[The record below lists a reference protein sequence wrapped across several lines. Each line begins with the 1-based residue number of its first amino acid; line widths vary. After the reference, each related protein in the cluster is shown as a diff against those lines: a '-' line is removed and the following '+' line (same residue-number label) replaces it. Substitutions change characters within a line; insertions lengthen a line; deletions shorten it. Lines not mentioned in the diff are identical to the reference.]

1 MMWVNT
7 PSIPFFKSIW
17 LAAFC
22 GMCGLRI
29 CDAMLPSLVTEF
41 NSNTVAVA
49 ACISGFAIAYGLMQ
63 FVYGPLADHFGK
75 PRVIAWVSVGCVCGM
90 ALASVAP
97 TLQML
102 VGARIMT
109 GIAAAGIIPIALAYV
124 GDTSTNENRQES
136 LAKFASAIILGGMAG
151 QLLGGLASDTIGWR
165 WAFALLGVMFV
176 LAAWNLRTAFGAP
189 KTFVAESTNQS
200 TKPSVTQSLLAGFAK
215 YQELIKT
222 TGVPVFLTL
231 AFFQGMIN
239 SSAMSFIPTIVHDH
253 FSVSLTQASL
263 VVVGYALGSLAYSR
277 TASHFLKKYTAAR
290 IALIGGLIQASS
302 FVCLILVPA
311 WSIALL
317 VGLIGG
323 FGTIMLHNNLQT
335 QATRMVPGL
344 SGTSVA
350 SFAMMLF
357 FGQAIGVSFIAAS
370 LEKYSGEIVLPAIAL
385 ASSLLVVCVYWRF
398 KVLAKVS
405 ITRSAA
411 Q

>member
-1 MMWVNT
+1 
-7 PSIPFFKSIW
+7 
-17 LAAFC
+17 
-22 GMCGLRI
+22 MCSLRI
-29 CDAMLPSLVTEF
+29 CDAMLPSLAKEF

-49 ACISGFAIAYGLMQ
+49 ACISAFAIAYGLMQ

-90 ALASVAP
+90 ILASIAP
-97 TLQML
+97 TLEVL
-102 VGARIMT
+102 VVARIVT
-109 GIAAAGIIPIALAYV
+109 GIAAAGIIPIALAYI
-124 GDTSTNENRQES
+124 GDSSTNENRQES

-151 QLLGGLASDTIGWR
+151 QLMGGLASDTIGWR
-165 WAFALLGVMFV
+165 WAFALLGFLFV
-176 LAAWNLRTAFGAP
+176 LASWNLRTAFKAA
-189 KTFVAESTNQS
+189 KTALAQAS
-200 TKPSVTQSLLAGFAK
+200 KPSVAASLLSGFAK
-215 YQELIKT
+215 YRELIKT
-222 TGVPVFLTL
+222 KGVPLFLAL

-253 FSVSLTQASL
+253 FSVSLTKASL

-290 IALIGGLIQASS
+290 IALVGGIIQASS
-302 FVCLILVPA
+302 FVCLILVPT
-311 WSIALL
+311 WSIALV

-357 FGQAIGVSFIAAS
+357 FGQAIGVSLIAAS
-370 LEKYSGEIVLPAIAL
+370 LERFDGKLVLSAIAM
-385 ASSLLVVCVYWRF
+385 ASAMLVGCVYWRF
-398 KVLAKVS
+398 KT
-405 ITRSAA
+405 ITLPTPIRSDA

>member
-1 MMWVNT
+1 MAVSS

-22 GMCGLRI
+22 GMCSMRI
-29 CDAMLPSLVTEF
+29 CDAMLPSLADEF

-49 ACISGFAIAYGLMQ
+49 ACISAFAIAYGLMQ

-75 PRVIAWVSVGCVCGM
+75 PKVIAWVSAGCVCGM

-97 TLQML
+97 TLQIL

-109 GIAAAGIIPIALAYV
+109 GAAAAGIIPIALAYV
-124 GDTSTNENRQES
+124 GDSSTNENRQGS

-151 QLLGGLASDTIGWR
+151 QLMGGLASDTIGWR
-165 WAFALLGVMFV
+165 WAFALLGVLFV
-176 LAAWNLRTAFGAP
+176 LAAWNLRSAFRRPTSLATQATNSSIGA
-189 KTFVAESTNQS
+189 
-200 TKPSVTQSLLAGFAK
+200 SLLTGFAK
-215 YQELIKT
+215 YRELIKT
-222 TGVPVFLTL
+222 KGVPLFLTL
-231 AFFQGMIN
+231 AFFQGAIN

-277 TASHFLKKYTAAR
+277 TASHFLRKYTPAK
-290 IALIGGLIQASS
+290 IALVGGLIQAAS
-302 FVCLILVPA
+302 FVCLILAPT
-311 WSIALL
+311 WSLALI

-335 QATRMVPGL
+335 QATRMVPSL

-357 FGQAIGVSFIAAS
+357 FGQAIGVSLVAAA
-370 LEKYSGEIVLPAIAL
+370 LEKYEGKFVLPAIAA
-385 ASSLLVVCVYWRF
+385 ASALLVACIYWRF
-398 KVLAKVS
+398 KTLAKAP
-405 ITRSAA
+405 IRSAA

>member
-1 MMWVNT
+1 MAVNA
-7 PSIPFFKSIW
+7 PSIPFFKSVW

-22 GMCGLRI
+22 GMSSLRV
-29 CDAMLPSLVTEF
+29 CDAMLPTLAIEF

-49 ACISGFAIAYGLMQ
+49 ACISAFAIAYGLMQ

-90 ALASVAP
+90 MLASVAT
-97 TLQML
+97 TLEVL
-102 VGARIMT
+102 IGARIMT
-109 GIAAAGIIPIALAYV
+109 GIAAAGIIPIALAYI
-124 GDTSTNENRQES
+124 GDSSTNETRQES

-165 WAFALLGVMFV
+165 WAFALLGGLFI
-176 LAAWNLRTAFGAP
+176 ASAWNLRSAFRAQEKITIDP
-189 KTFVAESTNQS
+189 TSPSAEATIAA
-200 TKPSVTQSLLAGFAK
+200 SLLAGFAK
-215 YQELIKT
+215 YQQLINTK
-222 TGVPVFLTL
+222 GVPLFLTL

-239 SSAMSFIPTIVHDH
+239 SSAMSFIPTIIHNH

-290 IALIGGLIQASS
+290 ITLVGGVIQSAS

-311 WSIALL
+311 WSIALF

-357 FGQAIGVSFIAAS
+357 FGQAVGVSLIAAT
-370 LEKYSGEIVLPAIAL
+370 LEKYDGKLVMFAIAI
-385 ASSLLVVCVYWRF
+385 ASAMLVACIYLRF
-398 KVLAKVS
+398 MALAKLA
-405 ITRSAA
+405 ITHSAG